1 MDTVQLKE
9 QARQFIS
16 VVEQIE
22 SQNMASEM
30 AREQLIATINTLI
43 ESNKNNKE
51 ALDIATHA
59 IELLTKVSDEAVGEA
74 YGFLTESLNTALSRM
89 FKNTTRRIELKERMR
104 NNQYPQLDVILHV
117 GNGKTRSL
125 KGNSG
130 HGLAEI
136 VSLLSILS
144 LIVITGSRRILV
156 MDEIISGVDI
166 ENRQIIDDIL
176 WTFVQIGFQFIIN
189 DHGFVPKGS
198 HVYYLEMVGDVSG
211 VKQDYIATNGVYLQG
226 DSGYT
231 EDKSTEEILE
241 DIVEQSKVESNTSGV
256 LESSNAGLTR
266 AEQESQNTGEIP
278 ANGILTM

>member
-1 MDTVQLKE
+1 MDTAQLKE
-9 QARQFIS
+9 QARQFIG

-22 SQNMASEM
+22 SQNRASEM
-30 AREQLIATINTLI
+30 AREQLIATINTLM
-43 ESNKNNKE
+43 ENNKNNKE

-89 FKNTTRRIELKERMR
+89 FKNTTRKIKLQERMR
-104 NNQYPQLDVILHV
+104 NNQYPQLDVILFV

-231 EDKSTEEILE
+231 EDKSTDEILE
-241 DIVEQSKVESNTSGV
+241 DIVEQSKVENSTANDSAD
-256 LESSNAGLTR
+256 LAR
-266 AEQESQNTGEIP
+266 AEQESNNTGEIP

>member
-1 MDTVQLKE
+1 MDTAQLKE
-9 QARQFIS
+9 QARQFIG

-22 SQNMASEM
+22 SQNRASEM
-30 AREQLIATINTLI
+30 AREQLIATINTLM
-43 ESNKNNKE
+43 ENNKNNKE

-89 FKNTTRRIELKERMR
+89 FKNTTRKIKLQERMR
-104 NNQYPQLDVILHV
+104 NNQYPQLDVILFV

-231 EDKSTEEILE
+231 EDKSTDEILE
-241 DIVEQSKVESNTSGV
+241 DIVEQSKVEDSTAND
-256 LESSNAGLTR
+256 NASLAR
-266 AEQESQNTGEIP
+266 AEQESNNTGEIP

>member
-9 QARQFIS
+9 QARQFIG

-22 SQNMASEM
+22 SQNRASEM
-30 AREQLIATINTLI
+30 AREQLIATINTLM
-43 ESNKNNKE
+43 ENNKNNKE

-89 FKNTTRRIELKERMR
+89 FKNTTRKIKLQERMR
-104 NNQYPQLDVILHV
+104 NNQYPQLDVILFV

-231 EDKSTEEILE
+231 EDKSTDEILE
-241 DIVEQSKVESNTSGV
+241 DIVEQSKVENSTANDS
-256 LESSNAGLTR
+256 AGLAR
-266 AEQESQNTGEIP
+266 AEQESNNTGEIP

>member
-1 MDTVQLKE
+1 MDTAQLKE
-9 QARQFIS
+9 QARQFIG

-22 SQNMASEM
+22 SQNRASEM
-30 AREQLIATINTLI
+30 AREQLIATINTLM
-43 ESNKNNKE
+43 ENNKNNKE

-89 FKNTTRRIELKERMR
+89 FKNTTRKIKLQERMR
-104 NNQYPQLDVILHV
+104 NNQYPQLDVILFV

-231 EDKSTEEILE
+231 EDKSTDEILE
-241 DIVEQSKVESNTSGV
+241 DIVEQSKVETSTAND
-256 LESSNAGLTR
+256 SAGLAR
-266 AEQESQNTGEIP
+266 AEQESNNTGEIP

>member
-1 MDTVQLKE
+1 MDTAQLKE
-9 QARQFIS
+9 QARQFIG

-22 SQNMASEM
+22 SQNRASEM
-30 AREQLIATINTLI
+30 AREQLIATINTLM
-43 ESNKNNKE
+43 ENNKNNKE

-89 FKNTTRRIELKERMR
+89 FKNTTRKIKLQERMR
-104 NNQYPQLDVILHV
+104 NNQYPQLDVILFV

-231 EDKSTEEILE
+231 EDKSTDEIL
-241 DIVEQSKVESNTSGV
+241 
-256 LESSNAGLTR
+256 
-266 AEQESQNTGEIP
+266 
-278 ANGILTM
+278 

>member
-1 MDTVQLKE
+1 MDTAQLKE
-9 QARQFIS
+9 QARQFIG

-22 SQNMASEM
+22 SQNRASEM
-30 AREQLIATINTLI
+30 AREQLIATINTLM
-43 ESNKNNKE
+43 ENNKNNKE

-89 FKNTTRRIELKERMR
+89 FKNTTRKIKLQERMR
-104 NNQYPQLDVILHV
+104 NNQYPQLDVILFV

-231 EDKSTEEILE
+231 EDKSTDEILD
-241 DIVEQSKVESNTSGV
+241 DIVEQSKVENSTANDS
-256 LESSNAGLTR
+256 AGLAR
-266 AEQESQNTGEIP
+266 AEQESNNTGEIP

>member
-1 MDTVQLKE
+1 MDTAQLKE
-9 QARQFIS
+9 QARQFIG

-22 SQNMASEM
+22 SQNRASEM
-30 AREQLIATINTLI
+30 AREQLIATINTLM
-43 ESNKNNKE
+43 ENNKNNKE

-89 FKNTTRRIELKERMR
+89 FKNTTRKIKLQERMR
-104 NNQYPQLDVILHV
+104 NNQYPQLDVILFV

-231 EDKSTEEILE
+231 EDKSTDEILE
-241 DIVEQSKVESNTSGV
+241 DIVEQSKVENSTANDS
-256 LESSNAGLTR
+256 AGLAR
-266 AEQESQNTGEIP
+266 AEQESNNTGEIP
-278 ANGILTM
+278 PNGILTM

>member
-1 MDTVQLKE
+1 MDTAQLKE
-9 QARQFIS
+9 QARQFIG

-22 SQNMASEM
+22 SQNRASEM
-30 AREQLIATINTLI
+30 AREQLIATINTLM
-43 ESNKNNKE
+43 ENNKNNKE

-89 FKNTTRRIELKERMR
+89 FKNTTRKIKLQERMR
-104 NNQYPQLDVILHV
+104 NNQYPQLDVILFV

-231 EDKSTEEILE
+231 EDKSTDEILE
-241 DIVEQSKVESNTSGV
+241 DIVEQSKVENSTANDS
-256 LESSNAGLTR
+256 AGLAR
-266 AEQESQNTGEIP
+266 AEQESNNTGEIP
-278 ANGILTM
+278 ANDILTM

>member
-1 MDTVQLKE
+1 MDTAQLKE
-9 QARQFIS
+9 QARQFIG

-22 SQNMASEM
+22 SQNRASEM
-30 AREQLIATINTLI
+30 AREQLIATINTLM

-89 FKNTTRRIELKERMR
+89 FKNTTRKIKLQERMR
-104 NNQYPQLDVILHV
+104 NNQYPQLDVILYV

-231 EDKSTEEILE
+231 EDKSTDEILE
-241 DIVEQSKVESNTSGV
+241 DIVEQSKVETSTAND
-256 LESSNAGLTR
+256 SAGLAR
-266 AEQESQNTGEIP
+266 AEQESNNTGEIP

>member
-1 MDTVQLKE
+1 MDTAQLKE
-9 QARQFIS
+9 QARQFIG

-22 SQNMASEM
+22 SQNRASEM
-30 AREQLIATINTLI
+30 AREQLIATINTLM
-43 ESNKNNKE
+43 ENNKNNKE

-89 FKNTTRRIELKERMR
+89 FKNTTRKIKLQERMR
-104 NNQYPQLDVILHV
+104 NNQYPQLDVILFV

-231 EDKSTEEILE
+231 EDKSTDEILE
-241 DIVEQSKVESNTSGV
+241 DIVEQSKVEKSTANDS
-256 LESSNAGLTR
+256 AGLAR
-266 AEQESQNTGEIP
+266 AEQESNNTGEIP

>member
-1 MDTVQLKE
+1 MDTAQLKE
-9 QARQFIS
+9 QARQFIG

-22 SQNMASEM
+22 SQNRASEM
-30 AREQLIATINTLI
+30 AREQLIATINTLM
-43 ESNKNNKE
+43 ENNKNNKE

-89 FKNTTRRIELKERMR
+89 FKNTTRKIKLQERMR
-104 NNQYPQLDVILHV
+104 NNQYPQLDVILFV

-231 EDKSTEEILE
+231 EDKSTDEILE
-241 DIVEQSKVESNTSGV
+241 DIVEQSKVENSTANDS
-256 LESSNAGLTR
+256 AGLAR
-266 AEQESQNTGEIP
+266 AEQESNNTGEIS

>member
-1 MDTVQLKE
+1 MDTAQLKE
-9 QARQFIS
+9 QARQFIG

-22 SQNMASEM
+22 SQNRASEM
-30 AREQLIATINTLI
+30 AREQLIATINTLM
-43 ESNKNNKE
+43 ENNKNNKE

-89 FKNTTRRIELKERMR
+89 FKNTTRKIKLQERMR
-104 NNQYPQLDVILHV
+104 NNQYPQLDVILFV

-231 EDKSTEEILE
+231 EDKSTDEILE
-241 DIVEQSKVESNTSGV
+241 DIVEQSKIENSTANDS
-256 LESSNAGLTR
+256 AGLAR
-266 AEQESQNTGEIP
+266 AEQESNNTGEIP

>member
-1 MDTVQLKE
+1 MDTAQLKE
-9 QARQFIS
+9 QARQFIG

-22 SQNMASEM
+22 SQNRASEM
-30 AREQLIATINTLI
+30 AREQLIATINTLM
-43 ESNKNNKE
+43 ENNKNNKE

-89 FKNTTRRIELKERMR
+89 FKNTTRKIKLQERMR
-104 NNQYPQLDVILHV
+104 NNQYPQLDVILFV

-231 EDKSTEEILE
+231 EDKSTDEILE
-241 DIVEQSKVESNTSGV
+241 DIVEQSKVENSTASDSAS
-256 LESSNAGLTR
+256 LAR
-266 AEQESQNTGEIP
+266 AEQESNNTGEIP

>member
-1 MDTVQLKE
+1 MDTAQLKE
-9 QARQFIS
+9 QARQFIG

-22 SQNMASEM
+22 SQNRASEM
-30 AREQLIATINTLI
+30 AREQLIATINTLM
-43 ESNKNNKE
+43 ENNKNNKE

-89 FKNTTRRIELKERMR
+89 FKNTTRKIKLQERMR
-104 NNQYPQLDVILHV
+104 NNQYPQLDVILFV

-231 EDKSTEEILE
+231 EDKSTDEILE
-241 DIVEQSKVESNTSGV
+241 DIVEQSKVENSTANDS
-256 LESSNAGLTR
+256 AGLAR
-266 AEQESQNTGEIP
+266 ADQESNNTGEIS

>member
-1 MDTVQLKE
+1 MNTAQLKE
-9 QARQFIS
+9 QARQFIG

-22 SQNMASEM
+22 SQNRASEM
-30 AREQLIATINTLI
+30 AREQLIATINTLM

-89 FKNTTRRIELKERMR
+89 FKNTTRKIKLQERMR
-104 NNQYPQLDVILHV
+104 NNQYPQLDVILFV

-231 EDKSTEEILE
+231 EDKSTDEILE
-241 DIVEQSKVESNTSGV
+241 DIVEQSKVENSTATAS
-256 LESSNAGLTR
+256 ADLTR
-266 AEQESQNTGEIP
+266 AEQESNNTAEIP

>member
-1 MDTVQLKE
+1 MDTAQLKE
-9 QARQFIS
+9 QARQFIG

-22 SQNMASEM
+22 SQNRASEM
-30 AREQLIATINTLI
+30 AREQLIATINTLM
-43 ESNKNNKE
+43 ENNKNNKE

-89 FKNTTRRIELKERMR
+89 FKNTTRKIKLQERMR
-104 NNQYPQLDVILHV
+104 NNQYPQLDVILFV

-231 EDKSTEEILE
+231 EDKSTDEILE
-241 DIVEQSKVESNTSGV
+241 DIVEQSKVENSTVNGS
-256 LESSNAGLTR
+256 AGLAR
-266 AEQESQNTGEIP
+266 VEQESNNTGEIP

>member
-1 MDTVQLKE
+1 MDTAQLKE
-9 QARQFIS
+9 QARQFIG

-22 SQNMASEM
+22 SQNRASEM
-30 AREQLIATINTLI
+30 AREQLIATINTLM
-43 ESNKNNKE
+43 ENNKNNKE

-89 FKNTTRRIELKERMR
+89 FKNTTRKIKLQERMR
-104 NNQYPQLDVILHV
+104 NNQYPQLDVILFV

-226 DSGYT
+226 NSGYT
-231 EDKSTEEILE
+231 EDKSTDEILE
-241 DIVEQSKVESNTSGV
+241 DIVEQSKVETSTAND
-256 LESSNAGLTR
+256 SAGSAR
-266 AEQESQNTGEIP
+266 AEQESNNTGEIP

>member
-1 MDTVQLKE
+1 MDTAQLKE
-9 QARQFIS
+9 QARQFIG

-22 SQNMASEM
+22 SQNRASEM
-30 AREQLIATINTLI
+30 AREQLIATINTLM
-43 ESNKNNKE
+43 ENNKNNKE

-89 FKNTTRRIELKERMR
+89 FKNTTRKIKLKERMR
-104 NNQYPQLDVILHV
+104 NNQYPQLDVILFV

-231 EDKSTEEILE
+231 EDKSTDEILE
-241 DIVEQSKVESNTSGV
+241 DIVEQSKVENSTANDSD
-256 LESSNAGLTR
+256 GLAR
-266 AEQESQNTGEIP
+266 AEQESNNTGEIP

>member
-1 MDTVQLKE
+1 MDTAQLKE
-9 QARQFIS
+9 QARQFIG

-22 SQNMASEM
+22 SQNRASEM
-30 AREQLIATINTLI
+30 AREQLIATINTLM
-43 ESNKNNKE
+43 ENNKNNKE

-89 FKNTTRRIELKERMR
+89 FKNTTRKIKLQERMR
-104 NNQYPQLDVILHV
+104 NNQYPQLDVILFV

-231 EDKSTEEILE
+231 EDKSTDEILE
-241 DIVEQSKVESNTSGV
+241 DIVEQSKVDNSTANDS
-256 LESSNAGLTR
+256 AGLAR
-266 AEQESQNTGEIP
+266 AEQESNNTGEIP

>member
-1 MDTVQLKE
+1 MDTAQLKE
-9 QARQFIS
+9 QARQFIG

-22 SQNMASEM
+22 SQNRASEM
-30 AREQLIATINTLI
+30 AREQLIATINTLM
-43 ESNKNNKE
+43 ENNKNNKE

-89 FKNTTRRIELKERMR
+89 FKNTTRKIKLQERMR
-104 NNQYPQLDVILHV
+104 NNQYPQLDVILFV

-231 EDKSTEEILE
+231 EDKSTDEILE
-241 DIVEQSKVESNTSGV
+241 DIVEQSKVENSTANDSAS
-256 LESSNAGLTR
+256 LAR
-266 AEQESQNTGEIP
+266 AEQESNNTGEIP

>member
-1 MDTVQLKE
+1 MDTAQLKE
-9 QARQFIS
+9 QARQFIG

-22 SQNMASEM
+22 SQNRASEM
-30 AREQLIATINTLI
+30 AREQLIATINTLM
-43 ESNKNNKE
+43 ENNKNNKE

-89 FKNTTRRIELKERMR
+89 FKNTTRKIKLQERMR
-104 NNQYPQLDVILHV
+104 NNQYPQLDVILFV

-231 EDKSTEEILE
+231 EDKSTDEILE
-241 DIVEQSKVESNTSGV
+241 DIVEQSKVENSTANDS
-256 LESSNAGLTR
+256 AGLAG
-266 AEQESQNTGEIP
+266 AEQESNNTGEIP

>member
-1 MDTVQLKE
+1 MDTEQLKE
-9 QARQFIS
+9 QARQFIG

-22 SQNMASEM
+22 SQNRASEM
-30 AREQLIATINTLI
+30 AREQLIATINTLM
-43 ESNKNNKE
+43 ENNKNNKE

-89 FKNTTRRIELKERMR
+89 FKNTTRKIKLQERMR
-104 NNQYPQLDVILHV
+104 NNQYPQLDVILFV

-231 EDKSTEEILE
+231 EDKSTDEILE
-241 DIVEQSKVESNTSGV
+241 DIVEQSKVENSTANDS
-256 LESSNAGLTR
+256 AGLAR
-266 AEQESQNTGEIP
+266 AEQESNNTGEIP

>member
-1 MDTVQLKE
+1 MDTAQLKE
-9 QARQFIS
+9 QARQFIG

-22 SQNMASEM
+22 SQNRASEM
-30 AREQLIATINTLI
+30 AREQLIATINTLM
-43 ESNKNNKE
+43 ENNKNNKE

-89 FKNTTRRIELKERMR
+89 FKNTTRKIKLQERMR
-104 NNQYPQLDVILHV
+104 NNQYPQLDVILFV

-231 EDKSTEEILE
+231 EDKSTDEILE
-241 DIVEQSKVESNTSGV
+241 DIVEQSKVENSTANDS
-256 LESSNAGLTR
+256 AGLTR
-266 AEQESQNTGEIP
+266 AEQESNNTGEIP

>member
-1 MDTVQLKE
+1 MDTAQLKE
-9 QARQFIS
+9 QARQFIG

-22 SQNMASEM
+22 SQNRASEM
-30 AREQLIATINTLI
+30 AREQLIATINTLM
-43 ESNKNNKE
+43 ENNKNNKE

-59 IELLTKVSDEAVGEA
+59 IELLTKVSDEVVGEA

-89 FKNTTRRIELKERMR
+89 FKNTTRKIKLQERMR
-104 NNQYPQLDVILHV
+104 NNQYPQLDVILFV

-231 EDKSTEEILE
+231 EDKSTDEILE
-241 DIVEQSKVESNTSGV
+241 DIVEQSKVENSTANDS
-256 LESSNAGLTR
+256 AGLAR
-266 AEQESQNTGEIP
+266 AEQESNNTGEIP

>member
-1 MDTVQLKE
+1 MDTAQLKE
-9 QARQFIS
+9 QARQFIG

-22 SQNMASEM
+22 SQNRASEM
-30 AREQLIATINTLI
+30 AREQLIATINTLM
-43 ESNKNNKE
+43 ENNKNNKE

-89 FKNTTRRIELKERMR
+89 FKNTTRKIKLQERMR
-104 NNQYPQLDVILHV
+104 NNQYPQLDVILFV

-231 EDKSTEEILE
+231 EDKSTDEILE
-241 DIVEQSKVESNTSGV
+241 DIVEQSKVENSTVNGS
-256 LESSNAGLTR
+256 AGLAR
-266 AEQESQNTGEIP
+266 AEQESNNTGEIP

>member
-1 MDTVQLKE
+1 MDTAQLKE
-9 QARQFIS
+9 QARQFIG

-22 SQNMASEM
+22 SQNRASEM
-30 AREQLIATINTLI
+30 AREQLIATINTLM
-43 ESNKNNKE
+43 ENNKNNKE

-89 FKNTTRRIELKERMR
+89 FKNTTRKIKLQERMR
-104 NNQYPQLDVILHV
+104 NNQYPQLDVILFV

-231 EDKSTEEILE
+231 EDKSTDEILE
-241 DIVEQSKVESNTSGV
+241 DIVEQSKVETSTAKD
-256 LESSNAGLTR
+256 SAGLAR
-266 AEQESQNTGEIP
+266 AEQESNNTGEIP